1 MVEPEQLEIREVRRR
16 DYREII
22 SAIAETWGYYK
33 RHKNPVTARLVARA
47 YWYGA
52 LLDHTFS
59 AAAIWDGQCAGV
71 LLGRCDAQLPKHQ
84 GSLRKYRRRAL
95 LLRILLSLSAEVRAS
110 SAGSERI
117 EQADQKMLEDLR
129 RRFDGELVFFVLRRE
144 YRRRGIGSALLNS
157 FLEYMRANHC
167 RSFYVFT
174 DESCDFPFY
183 DKRGFTRVGDEA
195 VQLPDHAAPSHFY
208 LNQYTI

>member
-1 MVEPEQLEIREVRRR
+1 MAEPEQLEIREVRRR

-71 LLGRCDAQLPKHQ
+71 LLGRCDALLPKHQ
-84 GSLRKYRRRAL
+84 GSLR
-95 LLRILLSLSAEVRAS
+95 
-110 SAGSERI
+110 
-117 EQADQKMLEDLR
+117 
-129 RRFDGELVFFVLRRE
+129 E
-144 YRRRGIGSALLNS
+144 YRRRPLLVRLLVS
-157 FLEYMRANHC
+157 
-167 RSFYVFT
+167 RSVVVRDST
-174 DESCDFPFY
+174 ARS
-183 DKRGFTRVGDEA
+183 
-195 VQLPDHAAPSHFY
+195 
-208 LNQYTI
+208 